1 MKCGGIIFSLGVLY
15 FTYTSIKIIQN
26 HHLQMSGC
34 PLSSKDPPPEM
45 EDRDS
50 LDGEDDHFR

>member
-1 MKCGGIIFSLGVLY
+1 MTVYELM
-15 FTYTSIKIIQN
+15 TSG

-45 EDRDS
+45 EDRGN
-50 LDGEDDHFR
+50 LDRDNDHFRQRL